1 MIWLN
6 LPAMTEPIPLHP
18 HCLAPSITRLLAPN
32 PSPMTYWGTNSYL
45 LGETRLAVI
54 DPGPN
59 DPAHLEALLAAIDGR
74 KVEAI
79 LVSHAHLDHS
89 PLAPAL
95 AAQTGAPV
103 LAFGDAQAGRS
114 AIMTDLA
121 ARGMARGGEGVDG
134 AFMPDETLADGARI
148 TSPEW
153 QIEAL
158 HTPGHFGNHLCF
170 AWGDRLF
177 SGDHLMGWSSS
188 LVSPPDGD
196 LTDFMASSARL
207 AARDWSVAY
216 PGHGAPIADPA
227 ARLAWLMAHRRD
239 REAQILAALVGDMPL
254 PALTAAVYDDVA
266 PALLPMAARNLFAHL
281 VDLWGRGLVSARPEL
296 SEGAIFTKKM
306 QKALDLTDRSG

>member
-1 MIWLN
+1 
-6 LPAMTEPIPLHP
+6 MTEPIPP
-18 HCLAPSITRLLAPN
+18 HLQCLAPGATRLLAPN

-79 LVSHAHLDHS
+79 LVSHAHVDHS

-121 ARGMARGGEGVDG
+121 ARGMAHGGEGVDG

-153 QIEAL
+153 QIEVL

-177 SGDHLMGWSSS
+177 CGDHLMGWASS

-207 AARDWSVAY
+207 AARNWSVAY

-227 ARLAWLMAHRRD
+227 ERLAWLMAHRRD
-239 REAQILAALVGDMPL
+239 RETQILTALVGEMPL

-281 VDLWGRGLVSARPEL
+281 VDLWGRGLISAHPEL
-296 SEGAIFTKKM
+296 SEGAIFAKKM
-306 QKALDLTDRSG
+306 QKALDLADRSG